1 MKLLAKNK
9 RATYDYQLDE
19 RLVAGIVLTGDE
31 VKSIKA
37 AKLSLK
43 GSFIGLQ
50 NNEAWLMGAHV
61 TPYDHSSRQMSAI
74 DPTRH
79 RKLLLH
85 RRQLAQ
91 LVAAKQNG
99 MSVVPTIIGLERN
112 LVKIEIGIGR
122 GKKNYDKRA
131 SIKAR
136 DTDREIARN
145 VVR

>member
-19 RLVAGIVLTGDE
+19 RLVAGIVLSGDE

-50 NNEAWLMGAHV
+50 NSEAWLMGMHV
-61 TPYDHSSRQMSAI
+61 SPYERSSQLAGI

-85 RRQLAQ
+85 RRQLDQ
-91 LVAAKQNG
+91 LIAAKQQG
-99 MSVVPTIIGLERN
+99 QSVVPTIIGLERN
-112 LVKIEIGIGR
+112 LIKVEIGIGS
-122 GKKNYDKRA
+122 GKKSYDKRA
-131 SIKAR
+131 AIKAR
-136 DTDREIARN
+136 DMDREIAR
-145 VVR
+145 VLPR